1 MDMKTDKKQLK
12 KDSKKVEVPKTEVS
26 LAQAQTAK
34 HFYLITSL
42 ILAVIIIGGGYASYK
57 LFNSYIH
64 KSNEIKAQD
73 KLIHSLNQKKED
85 LEALKVPYANI
96 TSSNGGTGS
105 DAEAI
110 LRALPVTEDYKSL
123 IAMLEN
129 IANVSGVS
137 LDSVSR
143 TSGGSST
150 STTTTPAPTST
161 AGGSAS
167 TSGSS
172 TSSSGAGAP
181 QQPQELVFSVSI
193 SGPYEKIILF
203 LDNTEKSARVIN
215 FKSMQISSSS
225 EGGKDIKANLTM
237 KTYYQAPADISST
250 QEDLK

>member
-12 KDSKKVEVPKTEVS
+12 KDSKKAEVPKTEVS

-85 LEALKVPYANI
+85 LETLKVPYANI
-96 TSSNGGTGS
+96 TNSNGGTGS
-105 DAEAI
+105 DADAI

-129 IANVSGVS
+129 IAKVSGVS

-143 TSGGSST
+143 TSGSST
-150 STTTTPAPTST
+150 AVAATPAPTST
-161 AGGSAS
+161 AGGSTS

-203 LDNTEKSARVIN
+203 LENTEKSARVIN
-215 FKSMQISSSS
+215 FKSMQISSNS
-225 EGGKDIKANLTM
+225 EGGKDIRASLTM